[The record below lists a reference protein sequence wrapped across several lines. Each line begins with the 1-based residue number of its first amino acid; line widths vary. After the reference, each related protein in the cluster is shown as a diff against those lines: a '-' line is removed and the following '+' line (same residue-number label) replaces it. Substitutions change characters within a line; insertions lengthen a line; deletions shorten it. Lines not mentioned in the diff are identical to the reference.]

1 MSGGGRSL
9 CVSLTGHVSCILSR
23 NGIRE
28 IYPAHQETLF
38 VGIKCAFYK
47 YNLSKEAAMNNDQ
60 FKGQWK
66 QFKGELKSKWG
77 DLTDDD
83 LLEAEGDYD
92 KFLGVVQKRYGDKK
106 EELKNW
112 AEDWYS
118 KREREEI
125 IEKKAT
131 ESRNQK

>member
-1 MSGGGRSL
+1 M
-9 CVSLTGHVSCILSR
+9 
-23 NGIRE
+23 N
-28 IYPAHQETLF
+28 
-38 VGIKCAFYK
+38 
-47 YNLSKEAAMNNDQ
+47 KEQ

-112 AEDWYS
+112 TEDWYS
-118 KREREEI
+118 KREREDI
-125 IEKKAT
+125 ISRQAT
-131 ESRNQK
+131 ESINQK

>member
-1 MSGGGRSL
+1 
-9 CVSLTGHVSCILSR
+9 
-23 NGIRE
+23 
-28 IYPAHQETLF
+28 
-38 VGIKCAFYK
+38 
-47 YNLSKEAAMNNDQ
+47 MNNDQ

-92 KFLGVVQKRYGDKK
+92 KFLGVIQKRYGDKK

-112 AEDWYS
+112 TEDWYS

-125 IEKKAT
+125 VSTKAT

>member
-1 MSGGGRSL
+1 
-9 CVSLTGHVSCILSR
+9 
-23 NGIRE
+23 
-28 IYPAHQETLF
+28 
-38 VGIKCAFYK
+38 
-47 YNLSKEAAMNNDQ
+47 MNNDQ

-112 AEDWYS
+112 TEDWYS
-118 KREREEI
+118 KREREDI
-125 IEKKAT
+125 VSRKAT